1 MKKIFLLVIAA
12 TLLIFSSCGNKKA
25 VEMTN
30 EADSLSYNIGY
41 LVGTQQLNFIKQID
55 STKISVYKKHIEKGQ
70 LEKRV
75 RFLVF

>member
-1 MKKIFLLVIAA
+1 MNMKKIFLLVIAA

-41 LVGTQQLNFIKQID
+41 LVGIQQLNFIKQID
-55 STKISVYKKHIEKGQ
+55 STKISVYKKHIEK
-70 LEKRV
+70 
-75 RFLVF
+75 